1 MKENTLLKIA
11 LVCSIIG
18 IALLFIV
25 SQSIGVDEKS
35 IGQIDMASIGEYV
48 KINGAV
54 TNVVDKENVMILTI
68 EQPSKINV
76 VLFKKK
82 PVELREGNYVE
93 VIGKIDDY
101 EGKPELIGDKV
112 RVIS

>member
-1 MKENTLLKIA
+1 MKESTLLKIA
-11 LVCSIIG
+11 LICSVIG
-18 IALLFIV
+18 VALLFIF
-25 SQSIGVDEKS
+25 SESAEINEKPIGE
-35 IGQIDMASIGEYV
+35 IDMTNIGEYV

-82 PVELREGNYVE
+82 PVELKQGNYIE

-101 EGKPELIGDKV
+101 EGKPEIIGDKI